1 MKRGWLGFV
10 LVLIGS
16 VPLCAGPFEIF
27 IGAGPGAATFD
38 EVNASIEVINVL
50 LRDLNDTP
58 TFEGDVPDLPLLT
71 SGTAYQGGERYRT
84 SEQLSFG
91 GKIGAF
97 HSETTTEGSYTE
109 GGETS
114 EIAIA
119 LSTTSVSVVL
129 GGQYEILTSPVRLG
143 VELGAAYA
151 YSGFASDITFEIP
164 ASYPPISIHPREGR
178 GRYSAHSFGLE
189 GGLSLALPIAEWL
202 SVRASVA
209 YRLLSE
215 GRLTDLTGAGLDID
229 GDGRAETVGLSGVT
243 VQFGLSFIVNLPWG
257 ERKE

>member
-1 MKRGWLGFV
+1 MQKGWLAFV

-16 VPLCAGPFEIF
+16 VPLSAGPFEIF

-38 EVNASIEVINVL
+38 EVNASIGLINVFL
-50 LRDLNDTP
+50 ADLNDTP
-58 TFEGDVPDLPLLT
+58 TLEGDVPALPLLT
-71 SGTAYQGGERYRT
+71 SGAAYQGGEWYRA
-84 SEQLSFG
+84 SERLSLG
-91 GKIGAF
+91 GKIEAF
-97 HSETTTEGSYTE
+97 HTETTTEGSYTE

-129 GGQYEILTSPVRLG
+129 GGRYELPTSPVRLG

-151 YSGFASDITFEIP
+151 YSGFASAITFEIP

-178 GRYSAHSFGLE
+178 GRYSAHSLGLE

-215 GRLTDLTGAGLDID
+215 GRLADLTGAGLDID
-229 GDGRAETVGLSGVT
+229 GNGQAETVDLSGVT
-243 VQFGLSFIVNLPWG
+243 VQFGLTFIVNLPWG